1 MRIEKEIDRVLQSLT
16 QAGSIQDEP
25 DLRVI
30 HLKTFQDVSR
40 DIYSNTDT
48 RTVLRNFLLLSMGY
62 LGAIE
67 GMIILAQRF
76 ESAARHVVHIGMG
89 IDEAS
94 LLEQWGIQMLLR
106 HPFSGETANRV
117 ILPDEQ
123 LPPEIALAVA
133 FRIDDQTAGLC
144 ALGPKL
150 VDDPYRENDRELL
163 LTLLDNLVVA
173 LTNARSFEAVQQL
186 NAHLEGRNTQLE
198 ADLAQ
203 LQTAIRKVELLDSIK
218 KNLRRPVAV
227 TVGRR
232 RDQIPAGAMPESRVQ
247 DLSAL
252 FLSIGGYTDLW
263 EKLGEMKTGALIEQH
278 ACVFMDAIYANNG
291 EVNDTAGEGL
301 MVLFLNKDQ
310 QTNALQAVQ
319 TALTIRTTTQMI
331 CNPGD
336 DPYRPL
342 DVNMGINSGTALVAA
357 VRANSYSG
365 SRRTYTAR
373 GQVTDIASRVGVL
386 AANGSIYMTQNT
398 ASRVWGQYD
407 LKSLGVL
414 DQKRLSEAVDVFSL

>member
-1 MRIEKEIDRVLQSLT
+1 MRIEKEFDRVQHSLIQSC
-16 QAGSIQDEP
+16 SVQDEP

-30 HLKTFQDVSR
+30 HLKAFHDVSR

-48 RTVLRNFLLLSMGY
+48 RTVLRNFLLLSIGY

-67 GMIILAQRF
+67 AMIILAQRF

-94 LLEQWGIQMLLR
+94 LLEQWGIQMLLQ
-106 HPFSGETANRV
+106 HPFSGETATCA
-117 ILPDEQ
+117 ILPEE

-133 FRIDDQTAGLC
+133 FRIDDQSGGLC

-186 NAHLEGRNTQLE
+186 NAHLEGRNTELE
-198 ADLAQ
+198 AALAQ
-203 LQTAIRKVELLDSIK
+203 LQTAIRKVELLESIK
-218 KNLRRPVAV
+218 KNLRRPVPV

-232 RDQIPAGAMPESRVQ
+232 RDQFPAGAMPESRVQ

-263 EKLGEMKTGALIEQH
+263 EKLGEMKTGELIERH
-278 ACVFMDAIYANNG
+278 ASVFMDAIYANNG

-301 MVLFLNKDQ
+301 MALFLNEDQ
-310 QTNALQAVQ
+310 QTNALQAVR

-357 VRANSYSG
+357 ARANSYTG
-365 SRRTYTAR
+365 SRWTYTAR

>member
-1 MRIEKEIDRVLQSLT
+1 MRIEKEFDRVQHSLIQSC
-16 QAGSIQDEP
+16 SVQDEP

-30 HLKTFQDVSR
+30 HLKTFHDVSR

-67 GMIILAQRF
+67 AMIILAQRF

-94 LLEQWGIQMLLR
+94 LLEQWGIQMLLQ
-106 HPFSGETANRV
+106 HPFSGETATCA
-117 ILPDEQ
+117 ILPEE

-133 FRIDDQTAGLC
+133 FRIDDQSGGLC

-186 NAHLEGRNTQLE
+186 NAHLEGRNTELE
-198 ADLAQ
+198 AALAQ
-203 LQTAIRKVELLDSIK
+203 LQTAIRKVELLESIK
-218 KNLRRPVAV
+218 KNLRRPVPV

-232 RDQIPAGAMPESRVQ
+232 RDQFPAGAMPESRVQ

-263 EKLGEMKTGALIEQH
+263 EKLGEMKTGELIERH
-278 ACVFMDAIYANNG
+278 ASVFMDAIYANNG

-301 MVLFLNKDQ
+301 MALFLNEDQ
-310 QTNALQAVQ
+310 QTNALQAVR

-357 VRANSYSG
+357 ARANSYTG
-365 SRRTYTAR
+365 SRWTYTAR